1 MASKSS
7 QSETVKEAVSA
18 ATRAISG
25 NPELEINFGGMGSSL
40 PNPPNSLKDLT
51 SFRGKADSIAC
62 IEKYRDKTIKINSG
76 VEKINS
82 LIRVMEDTRVEIL
95 GSLNYPGVASNL
107 SAKFKEKSKLHES
120 FEEQEDQLEIAL
132 ETWLRKTCLPNESDS
147 QSNLFLKYWGKLF
160 DSQGEEFKKNLID
173 SLNDQARFY
182 DIAENFLKNLN
193 IEDEENDSDDNDVED
208 DSEQE
213 EQTSSDQ
220 NEEEESQE
228 SDSSDEQESQEGT
241 EETDYDAGDIDEDAI
256 VDENQ
261 EITTNQSWLESL
273 VGQTTNFTYKVYT
286 RSFDEE
292 IKAEDLCSPEELQR
306 LRKHL
311 DQLMGPSKA
320 TISKL
325 AHRLQRFLMAQQNR
339 SWEFN
344 KEEGMLDSAR
354 LHKIITDPLT
364 ALTYKVEK
372 DTEFRDTS
380 VSILVDSSGSMR
392 GRSMTVA
399 AICADI
405 ISTTLERCN
414 VKTEVL
420 GFTTKQW
427 KGGESRKL
435 WMEDG
440 KPENPGRLNDIRHI
454 IFKSADTPWRRG
466 QKNFGLM
473 LREGLLKEN
482 VDGEA
487 LIWAHDRLA
496 RRTEQRKILMVISDG
511 APVDDSTLS
520 TNPTNFLDL
529 HLRQVIHSIET
540 KSDINLIAIGIG
552 HDVTRYYKNAVTIH
566 RAEELGGAML
576 EQLTDLFKVD
586 RAGSPIIV
594 KIKQNF

>member
-1 MASKSS
+1 MGSKSN
-7 QSETVKEAVSA
+7 TVESIKEAVSSA
-18 ATRAISG
+18 ARAVSE
-25 NPELEINFGGMGSSL
+25 NPEIEINYGGIGSSL
-40 PNPPNSLKDLT
+40 PNPPSSYGELA
-51 SFRGKADSIAC
+51 SFRGKADSLAC
-62 IEKYRDKTIKINSG
+62 VDRFRDKKIHVDAG
-76 VEKINS
+76 TLRLNS
-82 LIRVMEDTRVEIL
+82 LMQEMENVRVEVL
-95 GSLNYPGVASNL
+95 GSKKYPGIASNIN
-107 SAKFKEKSKLHES
+107 AKFEEKCSLYQS
-120 FEEQEDQLEIAL
+120 FEEKEDVLEIAL
-132 ETWLRKTCLPNESDS
+132 EGWLRKLFLPNISSQESS
-147 QSNLFLKYWGKLF
+147 KLLKDWEKEFEDKGSL
-160 DSQGEEFKKNLID
+160 FKKELID
-173 SLNDQARFY
+173 SLEDQIKF
-182 DIAENFLKNLN
+182 AEISRTLLKALE
-193 IEDEENDSDDNDVED
+193 IEEIEPMSEEDQQEDDSDNEEQNSED
-208 DSEQE
+208 DSEE
-213 EQTSSDQ
+213 ESNEAGESSDQ
-220 NEEEESQE
+220 
-228 SDSSDEQESQEGT
+228 DSQEGSDET
-241 EETDYDAGDIDEDAI
+241 EAEAGDVDEDAI

-261 EITTNQSWLESL
+261 EIVANQSWLESL
-273 VGQTTNFTYKVYT
+273 VGQTANFTYKVYT
-286 RSFDEE
+286 RAFDEE
-292 IKAEDLCSPEELQR
+292 VTAEDLCSPEELQR

-311 DQLMGPSKA
+311 DQLMGSSKG
-320 TISKL
+320 TVSKL

-344 KEEGMLDSAR
+344 KEEGILDSAR

-364 ALTYKVEK
+364 PLSYKIEK

-427 KGGESRKL
+427 KGGDSRKM

-487 LIWAHDRLA
+487 LIWAHDRLS
-496 RRTEQRKILMVISDG
+496 RRMEQRKILMVISDG

-520 TNPTNFLDL
+520 TNQTNFLDL

-540 KSDINLIAIGIG
+540 QSEVSLIAIGIG

-586 RAGSPIIV
+586 
-594 KIKQNF
+594 

>member
-1 MASKSS
+1 MSFKNPSP
-7 QSETVKEAVSA
+7 ELIKEAVAA
-18 ATRAISG
+18 ATRALAEE
-25 NPELEINFGGMGSSL
+25 PDLEVNFGGISFL
-40 PNPPNSLKDLT
+40 PNPPTHKDELP
-51 SFRGKADSIAC
+51 SFRGKADSAAC
-62 IEKYRDKTIKINSG
+62 AKRYRK
-76 VEKINS
+76 EKISIDAGTTKLNA
-82 LIRVMEDTRVEIL
+82 LLANLEDVRVEVL
-95 GSLNYPGVASNL
+95 GSKKYPGVATNL
-107 SAKFKEKSKLHES
+107 KAKFDEKCRESQFLEEKE
-120 FEEQEDQLEIAL
+120 DVLEIAL
-132 ETWLRKTCLPNESDS
+132 EAWFRNILLDEKFSSDSTKSLKPWKKELRDKGLKFKNALEQNLDDQIKFSEVTRELLHALEVGDMEPLSEEDEPSTDADNDDTSNEEDSTNEEEMPDESDIS
-147 QSNLFLKYWGKLF
+147 Q
-160 DSQGEEFKKNLID
+160 DSEMEEGTEDIDTEMGE
-173 SLNDQARFY
+173 A
-182 DIAENFLKNLN
+182 
-193 IEDEENDSDDNDVED
+193 ED
-208 DSEQE
+208 DS
-213 EQTSSDQ
+213 
-220 NEEEESQE
+220 
-228 SDSSDEQESQEGT
+228 
-241 EETDYDAGDIDEDAI
+241 I
-256 VDENQ
+256 VDEN
-261 EITTNQSWLESL
+261 EEALTNQSWLESL
-273 VGQTTNFTYKVYT
+273 VGQTSNFNYKVYT
-286 RSFDEE
+286 RNFDEE
-292 IKAEDLCSPEELQR
+292 LKAEDLCSPEELQR

-311 DQLMGPSKA
+311 DQLMGPSK
-320 TISKL
+320 TTVSKL

-344 KEEGMLDSAR
+344 KEEGILDSSR
-354 LHKIITDPLT
+354 LHKIIIDPLT
-364 ALTYKVEK
+364 ALSYKIEK
-372 DTEFRDTS
+372 DTDFKDTS

-427 KGGESRKL
+427 KGGESRKQ

-454 IFKSADTPWRRG
+454 IFKSAETPWRRG

-496 RRTEQRKILMVISDG
+496 RRQEQRKILMVISDG

-520 TNPTNFLDL
+520 TNKNNFLDL
-529 HLRQVIHSIET
+529 HLRQVIHSIE
-540 KSDINLIAIGIG
+540 SHSSVSLIAIGIG

-586 RAGSPIIV
+586 
-594 KIKQNF
+594 

>member
-1 MASKSS
+1 MGSKSNLVES
-7 QSETVKEAVSA
+7 IKEAVSS
-18 ATRAISG
+18 TSRAISE
-25 NPELEINFGGMGSSL
+25 NPEIEINFGGMGSSL
-40 PNPPNSLKDLT
+40 PNPPSSYGELA
-51 SFRGKADSIAC
+51 SFRGKADSLAC
-62 IEKYRDKTIKINSG
+62 IDRFRDKSIHVDAGTQRL
-76 VEKINS
+76 NS
-82 LIRVMEDTRVEIL
+82 LMQEMENVRVEVL
-95 GSLNYPGVASNL
+95 GSKKYPGIASNIN
-107 SAKFKEKSKLHES
+107 AKFEEKCSLYQS
-120 FEEQEDQLEIAL
+120 FEEKEDVLEIAL
-132 ETWLRKTCLPNESDS
+132 EGWLRKLFLPNISS
-147 QSNLFLKYWGKLF
+147 QEPPKLLKDWEKEFEDKGSL
-160 DSQGEEFKKNLID
+160 FKKELID
-173 SLNDQARFY
+173 SLEDQIKF
-182 DIAENFLKNLN
+182 AEISRTLLKALE
-193 IEDEENDSDDNDVED
+193 IEEIEPVSEEDQQEDDSDNEEQNSED
-208 DSEQE
+208 DSEE
-213 EQTSSDQ
+213 ESNETGESSDQ
-220 NEEEESQE
+220 
-228 SDSSDEQESQEGT
+228 DSQEGSDET
-241 EETDYDAGDIDEDAI
+241 EAEAGDVDEDAI

-261 EITTNQSWLESL
+261 EIVANQSWLESL
-273 VGQTTNFTYKVYT
+273 VGQTANFTYKVYT
-286 RSFDEE
+286 RAFDEE
-292 IKAEDLCSPEELQR
+292 VTAEDLCSPEELQR

-311 DQLMGPSKA
+311 DQLMGSSKG
-320 TISKL
+320 TVSKL

-344 KEEGMLDSAR
+344 KEEGILDSAR

-364 ALTYKVEK
+364 PLSYKVEK

-427 KGGESRKL
+427 KGGDSRKM

-487 LIWAHDRLA
+487 LIWAHDRLS
-496 RRTEQRKILMVISDG
+496 RRMEQRKILMVISDG

-520 TNPTNFLDL
+520 TNQTNFLDL

-540 KSDINLIAIGIG
+540 QSEISLIAIGIG

-586 RAGSPIIV
+586 
-594 KIKQNF
+594 

>member
-1 MASKSS
+1 MASKNS
-7 QSETVKEAVSA
+7 QSETIKEAVTA

-25 NPELEINFGGMGSSL
+25 NKELEINFGGMGSSL
-40 PNPPNSLKDLT
+40 PHPPKTLKEL
-51 SFRGKADSIAC
+51 SAYRGKADSLAC
-62 IEKYRDKTIKINSG
+62 VEKYRDKSVRIASNN
-76 VEKINS
+76 EKVNS
-82 LIRVMEDTRVEIL
+82 LIKVMEDSRVEIL
-95 GSLNYPGVASNL
+95 GSMNYPGIATNI
-107 SAKFKEKSKLHES
+107 KSKFDDKCKLYES
-120 FEEQEDQLEIAL
+120 FEDHEDHLEIAL
-132 ETWLRKTCLPNESDS
+132 ETWLRNLCLPDIESNKS
-147 QSNLFLKYWGKLF
+147 SLFLKYWGKIF
-160 DSQGEEFKKNLID
+160 DNQEIELKERLIE
-173 SLNDQARFY
+173 SLNDQSKFQE
-182 DIAENFLKNLN
+182 IAEDFLKNLN
-193 IEDEENDSDDNDVED
+193 IDQEE
-208 DSEQE
+208 SEQE
-213 EQTSSDQ
+213 ESDLEDE
-220 NEEEESQE
+220 NEQEEESASESGEDEESQE
-228 SDSSDEQESQEGT
+228 SESSPEQDNQEGD
-241 EETDYDAGDIDEDAI
+241 EETDADSGDIDEDAI

-261 EITTNQSWLESL
+261 EIMTNQSWLESL
-273 VGQTTNFTYKVYT
+273 VGQTSTFSYKVYS
-286 RSFDEE
+286 RNFDEE

-364 ALTYKVEK
+364 PLTYKIEK

-380 VSILVDSSGSMR
+380 VSLLVDSSGSMR

-427 KGGESRKL
+427 KGGESRKM
-435 WMEDG
+435 WMENG

-540 KSDINLIAIGIG
+540 QSDINLIAIGIG

-586 RAGSPIIV
+586 
-594 KIKQNF
+594 

>member
-1 MASKSS
+1 MASKNS
-7 QSETVKEAVSA
+7 QPEIIKEAVTA

-25 NPELEINFGGMGSSL
+25 NAEIEVSFGGVGSAASNA
-40 PNPPNSLKDLT
+40 PKSKEELT
-51 SFRGKADSIAC
+51 AFRGKADSLAC
-62 IEKYRDKTIKINSG
+62 IEKYRDKSIRIESG
-76 VEKINS
+76 TEKINT
-82 LIRVMEDTRVEIL
+82 LIKVMEDTRVEIL
-95 GSLNYPGVASNL
+95 GSLNYPGVYSNI
-107 SAKFKEKSKLHES
+107 SAKFKEKTKLYSS
-120 FEEQEDQLEIAL
+120 FENQEDFLEIAL
-132 ETWLRKTCLPNESDS
+132 ESWLRESCLPDNNSFKNEFID
-147 QSNLFLKYWGKLF
+147 YWNKLF
-160 DSQGEEFKKNLID
+160 NSQESSLKQGLIS
-173 SLNDQARFY
+173 SLDDQSKFLEN
-182 DIAENFLKNLN
+182 AENFLKNLDIEN
-193 IEDEENDSDDNDVED
+193 DERETDENDLEDE
-208 DSEQE
+208 SEQE
-213 EQTSSDQ
+213 EESATQDG
-220 NEEEESQE
+220 EDEDSQE
-228 SDSSDEQESQEGT
+228 SESSPEQENQEGA
-241 EETDYDAGDIDEDAI
+241 EETETDGGDIDEDAI

-261 EITTNQSWLESL
+261 EVTSNQSWLESL
-273 VGQTTNFTYKVYT
+273 VGKNTNFKYRVYT
-286 RSFDEE
+286 RNFDEE
-292 IKAEDLCSPEELQR
+292 IRAEDLCSPEELQR

-364 ALTYKVEK
+364 PLTYKVEK

-420 GFTTKQW
+420 GFTTKHW
-427 KGGESRKL
+427 KGGESRKI
-435 WMEDG
+435 WMDDG

-496 RRTEQRKILMVISDG
+496 RRAEQRKILMVISDG

-540 KSDINLIAIGIG
+540 VSNINLIAIGIG

-586 RAGSPIIV
+586 
-594 KIKQNF
+594 

>member
-1 MASKSS
+1 MASKNS
-7 QSETVKEAVSA
+7 QSETIKEAVTA

-25 NPELEINFGGMGSSL
+25 NKELEINFGGMGSSL
-40 PNPPNSLKDLT
+40 PHPPKTLKEL
-51 SFRGKADSIAC
+51 SAYRGKADSLAC
-62 IEKYRDKTIKINSG
+62 VEKYRDKSVRIASNN
-76 VEKINS
+76 EKVNS
-82 LIRVMEDTRVEIL
+82 LIKVMEDSRVEIL
-95 GSLNYPGVASNL
+95 GSMNYPGIATNI
-107 SAKFKEKSKLHES
+107 KSKFDDKCKLYES
-120 FEEQEDQLEIAL
+120 FEDHDDHLEIAL
-132 ETWLRKTCLPNESDS
+132 ETWLRNLCLPDIESNKS
-147 QSNLFLKYWGKLF
+147 SLFLKYWGKIF
-160 DSQGEEFKKNLID
+160 DNQEIELKERLIE
-173 SLNDQARFY
+173 SLNDQSKFQE
-182 DIAENFLKNLN
+182 IAEDFLKNLN
-193 IEDEENDSDDNDVED
+193 IDQEE
-208 DSEQE
+208 SEQE
-213 EQTSSDQ
+213 ESDLEDE
-220 NEEEESQE
+220 NEQEEESASESGEDEESQE
-228 SDSSDEQESQEGT
+228 SESSPEQDNQEGD
-241 EETDYDAGDIDEDAI
+241 EETDADSGDIDEDAI

-261 EITTNQSWLESL
+261 EIMTNQSWLESL
-273 VGQTTNFTYKVYT
+273 VGHTSTFSYKVYT
-286 RSFDEE
+286 RNFDEE

-364 ALTYKVEK
+364 PLTYKIEK

-380 VSILVDSSGSMR
+380 VSLLVDSSGSMR

-427 KGGESRKL
+427 KGGESRKM
-435 WMEDG
+435 WMENG

-496 RRTEQRKILMVISDG
+496 RRAEQRKILMVISDG

-540 KSDINLIAIGIG
+540 QSDINLIAIGIG

-586 RAGSPIIV
+586 
-594 KIKQNF
+594 